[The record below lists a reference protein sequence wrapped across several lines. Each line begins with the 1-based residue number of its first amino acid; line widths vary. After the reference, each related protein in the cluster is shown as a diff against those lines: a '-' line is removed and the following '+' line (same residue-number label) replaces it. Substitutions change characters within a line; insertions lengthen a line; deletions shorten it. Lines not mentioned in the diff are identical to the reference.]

1 MDKSSTL
8 FLRFVLIMIALI
20 AGAICVFVLPA
31 GIASDKTG
39 YYKPIL
45 LWLYLPAIPFFV
57 SLIQSFKLLNLIDK
71 NKAFSEKSVNS
82 LRIIKYCGLVISV
95 IFLAGMP
102 MVYFAADRDDA
113 PGVMLIGL
121 VFVFASFV
129 IATFAGVLQKLL
141 QNALEIKS
149 ENDLTV

>member
-8 FLRFVLIMIALI
+8 FLRLVLILIAVI
-20 AGAICVFVLPA
+20 AGAVCAFVLPA
-31 GIASDKTG
+31 GIASDNTG

-57 SLIQSFKLLNLIDK
+57 ALIQSFKLLNLIDK

-82 LRIIKYCGLVISV
+82 LRIIKYCGLVISA

-102 MVYFAADRDDA
+102 MVYFAAEKDDA
-113 PGVMLIGL
+113 PGVILVGL

-129 IATFAGVLQKLL
+129 VATFAGVLQKLL